1 MLGPG
6 ETPCLHLSFY
16 PPISKGQ
23 RDVSEERR
31 WVRAG
36 PWVSLSHRPPP
47 AQQMEKSC
55 YGFAAGQPRADGSGG
70 GGAREPEEAPVLG
83 ATTAEEPSSSLGETG
98 G

>member
-1 MLGPG
+1 
-6 ETPCLHLSFY
+6 
-16 PPISKGQ
+16 
-23 RDVSEERR
+23 
-31 WVRAG
+31 
-36 PWVSLSHRPPP
+36 
-47 AQQMEKSC
+47 MEKSC